1 MSNNIEH
8 KKIVKYLLILL
19 ITSIAIINFIII
31 SIPNEHY
38 KHTITVIILNVTAAI
53 TTILGFVTV
62 YRNGIKANHERS
74 YLFLT
79 LGISLWFSADLFI
92 MYSYFVL
99 DIDEIEQISI
109 SDVLW
114 LTRYLFLIFH
124 LILVIRTIKIR
135 SYSKTVGI
143 LLIIV
148 ILFIIANLIG
158 IIPYNSFTNNNN
170 NNSHAHRNKI
180 DNLEKYNELGLIV
193 TILYPILD
201 LSLIVPSVIIL
212 LNIYKE
218 YQHLVPLILS
228 TLSLLINAIADN
240 GYTQDYIVGNATYWP
255 WDLFYITDFI
265 IMTGALLWYNIFHKS
280 NKTIYEKKID

>member
-1 MSNNIEH
+1 MNNSIEH

-19 ITSIAIINFIII
+19 ILSIAAINLIII

-38 KHTITVIILNVTAAI
+38 KHTITIITLNVTAAI

-62 YRNGIKANHERS
+62 YKKGIKANHERS
-74 YLFLT
+74 YLLLT

-99 DIDEIEQISI
+99 GIDEIEQISI
-109 SDVLW
+109 SDLLW
-114 LTRYLFLIFH
+114 LTGYIFLIFH

-135 SYSKTVGI
+135 SYYKTVGI

-158 IIPYNSFTNNNN
+158 VIPYNSFTNNNN
-170 NNSHAHRNKI
+170 NSHAHRNQI
-180 DNLEKYNELGLIV
+180 DNLEKHNKLDLIV

-228 TLSLLINAIADN
+228 TLSLLINAVADN

-255 WDLFYITDFI
+255 WDLSYITDFI
-265 IMTGALLWYNIFHKS
+265 IMTGALLWYNISHNSS
-280 NKTIYEKKID
+280 NTIYEKKID